1 MESFADR
8 RAAGD
13 ALATRLAHLAGRDD
27 VLVLGLPRGGIV
39 VAARV
44 AERLGAALDVVVV
57 RKLRCPGHDELAMGA
72 LALWGNHVSVVR
84 NDEVIARAG
93 VSPVEFDAARLREL
107 NVARHRAAD
116 WGQLPPQ
123 VHDRVVVLVDDGLAT
138 GATMRA
144 AVKALRT
151 AGAGRLVVAVPVGA
165 PEELR
170 DMRRRADEVVFVDA
184 PPNFHAVGV
193 HYRDFG
199 QVDDMTVARA
209 LARAR
214 GPVG

>member
-1 MESFADR
+1 MEPFADR

-13 ALATRLAHLAGRDD
+13 ALADRLTHLADRDD

-44 AERLGAALDVVVV
+44 AERLGAAFDVVVV
-57 RKLRCPGHDELAMGA
+57 RKLRCPGHEELAMGA
-72 LALWGNHVSVVR
+72 LALWGNHESIVR

-93 VSPVEFDAARLREL
+93 VSTAAFDAARLREL

-116 WGQLPPQ
+116 WGQLPPH

-144 AVKALRT
+144 AVKAVRT

-165 PEELR
+165 PDELR
-170 DMRRRADEVVFVDA
+170 DMQRMADEVAFVDA
-184 PPNFHAVGV
+184 PPQFRAVGV

-199 QVDDMTVARA
+199 QVDDATVARE

-214 GPVG
+214 GRVG